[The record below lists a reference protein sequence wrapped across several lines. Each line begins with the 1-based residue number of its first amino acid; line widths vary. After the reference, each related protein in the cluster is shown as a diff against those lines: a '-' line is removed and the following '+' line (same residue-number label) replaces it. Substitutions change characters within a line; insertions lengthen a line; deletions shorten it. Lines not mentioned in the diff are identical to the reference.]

1 VTHHRR
7 RAPRKVLGESCRWLR
22 VTLSSDDTADAA
34 DLAAIQT
41 HDQRLVVGCRT
52 RHDGGDDRD
61 ASDEDDARQEPT
73 ELGIQAAYG
82 ALALEAG
89 TGDDATGFTFGSRAP
104 LVTGAALLLG
114 AALG

>member
-1 VTHHRR
+1 M
-7 RAPRKVLGESCRWLR
+7 
-22 VTLSSDDTADAA
+22 SSDDSADTA

-41 HDQRLVVGCRT
+41 HDERLVVGCRT
-52 RHDGGDDRD
+52 RHDGRDDRD

-73 ELGIQAAYG
+73 ELGIQATYG
-82 ALALEAG
+82 ALALGAG
-89 TGDDATGFTFGSRAP
+89 TGDEASGFTLASRAL